1 VTEKGEQVMPKL
13 HYRVVQH
20 DGGWAY
26 RLDEVFSEPFPDKAA
41 ALAAARRVAAE
52 QRVPGE
58 TTQIEFQDAAGHWH
72 TELSEGADRP
82 DADVVS

>member
-1 VTEKGEQVMPKL
+1 MPKL
-13 HYRVVQH
+13 HYRVVEH

-26 RLDEVFSEPFPDKAA
+26 RLGDVFSEPFANRAA

-52 QRVPGE
+52 QRVPGD
-58 TTQIEFQDAAGHWH
+58 TTQIEYQDAAGHWH
-72 TELSEGADRP
+72 TELAEGDDRP

>member
-1 VTEKGEQVMPKL
+1 MPKL
-13 HYRVVQH
+13 HYTVVQH

-26 RLDEVFSEPFPDKAA
+26 RLNGVFSEPFRDKAT

-58 TTQIEFQDAAGHWH
+58 TTRIEFQDEAGKWH
-72 TELSEGADRP
+72 TELSEGDDRP

>member
-1 VTEKGEQVMPKL
+1 MAKL

-26 RLDEVFSEPFPDKAA
+26 RLGDIFSEPYLDKAS

-52 QRVPGE
+52 QRVPGD
-58 TTQIEFQDAAGHWH
+58 TTQIEFQDAMGQWH
-72 TELSEGADRP
+72 TEMSEGVDRP
-82 DADVVS
+82 DVDVVP

>member
-1 VTEKGEQVMPKL
+1 VQKI
-13 HYRVVQH
+13 HYKVVEH

-26 RLDEVFSEPFPDKAA
+26 RLNDAFSEPFPDKDT

-58 TTQIEFQDAAGHWH
+58 TTHIEFQDAAGNWH
-72 TELSEGADRP
+72 LELSEGDDRP